1 MVESYFVR
9 DRGYGQGDIR
19 IGGFVEMDDS
29 IYSLGFLSQLRDEI
43 INEKFN
49 VITGEFYDGASAS
62 SISSQSSAS
71 CPSAQASTVS
81 KSSSSSGGEDA
92 DDGAADEE
100 GKEPVEEN
108 AGKEEEA
115 PPPLPEETVK
125 EVDQQIANNAPDMT
139 FEEYM
144 RKKEIEDKKIRLKE
158 RRTEEINKQRR
169 LNIAVHVVL
178 TFIF

>member
-62 SISSQSSAS
+62 SAS

-100 GKEPVEEN
+100 GKEPVEED

-125 EVDQQIANNAPDMT
+125 EVDQQIANNAPVMT